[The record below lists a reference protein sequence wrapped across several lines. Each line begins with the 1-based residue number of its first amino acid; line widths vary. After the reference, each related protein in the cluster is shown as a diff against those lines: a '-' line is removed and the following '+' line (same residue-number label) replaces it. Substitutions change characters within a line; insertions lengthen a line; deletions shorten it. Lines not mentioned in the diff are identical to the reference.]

1 MQTIKSNT
9 DSFGNGLIS
18 VGNTTRSSAASRIQ
32 KDVDAIGWLGADL
45 QVIGITDLRSFSPE
59 EQRVVPDWLTMY
71 EKTMDG
77 PECRTSD
84 DRRAESLTWYYERQ
98 HCPIN
103 HTTSAVLFMSYQQDG
118 DRIVIDDAARNAYW
132 GVMKY
137 DEANKAGLFINAD
150 APIIYNPAKADRP
163 LNRYRDRELLALW
176 DRTSDLV
183 LPLPYCSTL
192 RYRFW
197 NSGMG
202 VDLSIMDEKSL
213 QDQQRRH
220 PECFD
225 ESADDQTIQHEID
238 ECEAELAYVIKNN
251 VNLRQHPD
259 AYINAKR
266 KETMQWQH

>member
-45 QVIGITDLRSFSPE
+45 QVVGITDLRSFSPE

-183 LPLPYCSTL
+183 LPARCATG
-192 RYRFW
+192 
-197 NSGMG
+197 SGIRG
-202 VDLSIMDEKSL
+202 WALICPSWTKRACRIS
-213 QDQQRRH
+213 
-220 PECFD
+220 
-225 ESADDQTIQHEID
+225 SADTRNASTNRQTTRPSS
-238 ECEAELAYVIKNN
+238 ARLTNARP
-251 VNLRQHPD
+251 NLPTSSRTTSISGSIPTH
-259 AYINAKR
+259 I
-266 KETMQWQH
+266 